1 MKNIA
6 EGVELITEQ
15 QLSKEQK
22 KNIALEYMSGLKIRQ
37 QVIDQFKE
45 NDKLLCSK
53 GNFIVDVPEDI
64 LKQIRAW
71 ENEFKNMVYH
81 VVYSDIYGCKIYNAL
96 SVSCYAEDR
105 WYESKL
111 ITESR
116 AAAHCINIT
125 IPEYTDS
132 GSIALKEHNGV
143 LERIS

>member
-1 MKNIA
+1 MAILI
-6 EGVELITEQ
+6 EGIF
-15 QLSKEQK
+15 LSKEQK

-64 LKQIRAW
+64 LKQIRAF
-71 ENEFKNMVYH
+71 EKEYRNKVYH

-111 ITESR
+111 ITKSR
-116 AAAHCINIT
+116 AMAHCINIT

-132 GSIALKEHNGV
+132 GSILLRNNNGV
-143 LERIS
+143 LERMA